1 MNQSVNNNMVEEK
14 SEKEIQNVCDFK
26 FLTEIMRNRKDLI
39 TKILNTF
46 LSETPKDLISINQ
59 AVAETNYL
67 SINNISHGMKSSIF
81 VLGISTLVPILQ
93 EMEDLGIAAVNIEK
107 INELNK
113 KLHSI
118 CERAIEEVEQE
129 KSNYI

>member
-1 MNQSVNNNMVEEK
+1 MVEEK

-46 LSETPKDLISINQ
+46 LSQTPKDLSNINN

-81 VLGISTLVPILQ
+81 VLGISILVPILQ
-93 EMEDLGIAAVNIEK
+93 EMEDLGLAAINIEK
-107 INELNK
+107 INELNQ
-113 KLHSI
+113 KLNSI
-118 CERAIEEVEQE
+118 CEQAMAEVEKE
-129 KSNYI
+129 KLSYI

>member
-1 MNQSVNNNMVEEK
+1 MVEEK
-14 SEKEIQNVCDFK
+14 SEKETQNVCDFK

-46 LSETPKDLISINQ
+46 LSQTPKDLSNINN

-81 VLGISTLVPILQ
+81 VLGISILVPILQ
-93 EMEDLGIAAVNIEK
+93 EMEDLGLAAINIEK
-107 INELNK
+107 INELNQ
-113 KLHSI
+113 KLNSI
-118 CERAIEEVEQE
+118 CEQAMAEVEKE
-129 KSNYI
+129 KLNYI